1 MDFLK
6 KDSITCCLPETG
18 FAFTDTYRV
27 KVEEWKR
34 IYDINGNQ
42 KRAGVATLISEFKP
56 KTLTRDKEVHFKM
69 IKRSMYQVV
78 ITTINIYVCNTGA
91 PEYIKHIPTDI
102 REKK

>member
-1 MDFLK
+1 
-6 KDSITCCLPETG
+6 
-18 FAFTDTYRV
+18 
-27 KVEEWKR
+27 
-34 IYDINGNQ
+34 
-42 KRAGVATLISEFKP
+42 
-56 KTLTRDKEVHFKM
+56 M